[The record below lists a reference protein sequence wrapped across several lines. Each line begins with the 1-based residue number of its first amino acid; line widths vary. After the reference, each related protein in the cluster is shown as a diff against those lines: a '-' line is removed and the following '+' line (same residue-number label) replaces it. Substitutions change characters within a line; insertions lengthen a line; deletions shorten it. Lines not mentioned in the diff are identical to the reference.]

1 LHEIINAT
9 GDLICR
15 PNILKS
21 EQIPVCVKYDE
32 ALFVRK
38 TLGQRGWRQNFNDFG
53 KIGEALQSD
62 YVTTWQGS
70 LT

>member
-1 LHEIINAT
+1 
-9 GDLICR
+9 
-15 PNILKS
+15 
-21 EQIPVCVKYDE
+21 VCVKYDKT
-32 ALFVRK
+32 LFARK
-38 TLGQRGWRQNFNDFG
+38 TLVQRGWRQNFNDFG